1 MSRVRKVE
9 QPARAIYSG
18 ALRRGP
24 FCVRTRPFPKLH
36 TPFHDLLAARDGFLL
51 TGHENPDGDCLGAE
65 VALFHLLRALGKR
78 VAIVNP
84 DPLGHPFDFLADKA
98 PFSFATAD
106 SPLPQFDVAV
116 LLDCCQLSRTGA
128 LAPRLRASGA
138 TIAVI
143 DHHVGSEKGDG
154 TVCFVDHKA
163 AATGSLVRR
172 LYRDFGVSLPLPAAE
187 GVFLSL
193 VMDTGWFRYSNTDV
207 ETLSLAA
214 ELVGAGVDASRIYDA
229 IYRRMHPETASMLAT
244 CLSRHELLLGG
255 KLALVPVD
263 KMLNE
268 RAAQIGFDTD
278 LVIDPLRSL
287 VGVEVV
293 AILKERFDGTVKV
306 SMRAKGDV
314 DVQRIASTFGGGGHK
329 KAAGAAIPGG
339 MAAAHAA
346 LVERAK
352 VAFAE
357 TR

>member
-1 MSRVRKVE
+1 MHTSLQDLIASRD
-9 QPARAIYSG
+9 S
-18 ALRRGP
+18 
-24 FCVRTRPFPKLH
+24 
-36 TPFHDLLAARDGFLL
+36 FLL

-65 VALFHLLRALGKR
+65 TALYHLLKALGKQ

-84 DPLGHPFDFLADKA
+84 DPLGHPFDFLAEKT

-106 SPLPQFDVAV
+106 SPLPKFDVAV
-116 LLDCCQLSRTGA
+116 LLDCCQLSRTGV
-128 LAPRLRASGA
+128 LASRLRSSGA

-143 DHHVGSEKGDG
+143 DHHVGSDRGDG
-154 TVCFVDHKA
+154 TVCFVDPKA
-163 AATGSLVRR
+163 AATGALVRR
-172 LYRDFGVSLPLPAAE
+172 LYKAFGVPLPLVAAE

-207 ETLSLAA
+207 EVLSMAA
-214 ELVGAGVDASRIYDA
+214 ELVGLGVDSSRIYDA
-229 IYRRMHPETASMLAT
+229 IYRRMHPETAAMMAA
-244 CLSRHELLLGG
+244 CLSRHELRLSG
-255 KLALVPVD
+255 KLALVPID
-263 KMLNE
+263 KQLYE
-268 RAAQIGFDTD
+268 RASHIDFDTD

-287 VGVEVV
+287 LGVEVV

-339 MAAAHAA
+339 LAAAVPA
-346 LVERAK
+346 LEARVQQAI
-352 VAFAE
+352 AE